1 MDLSFGLAAEDDAES
16 LQTLRQQVA
25 EHLTARF
32 GKGHWSNYGN
42 LRAVL
47 RSLEHSKTLVARR
60 DGEIVATLR
69 LVTKKPW
76 SIDTK
81 YFTPVK
87 RPLYLLDMAVAPA
100 LQREGVGRELLEA
113 ATPVA
118 RAWPADAIRLDAYD
132 ATAGAGAFYA
142 HCGFQERGRVVYKGT
157 PLRYYELLLSQP

>member
-1 MDLSFGLAAEDDAES
+1 MDLSFGLATEDDAES
-16 LQTLRQQVA
+16 LQILRQQVA

-32 GKGHWSNYGN
+32 GKGHWSSYGN

-100 LQREGVGRELLEA
+100 LQREGVGRELLKA

-132 ATAGAGAFYA
+132 APAGAGGFYQR
-142 HCGFQERGRVVYKGT
+142 CGYREVGRAVYRRT
-157 PLRYYELLLSQP
+157 PLIYYEQVL